1 VTDATPRPT
10 RVRVTAPQAGG
21 ADAGH
26 APRRDDTDAPAAA
39 NDIATTDIEA
49 VYVRSLIRTQFR
61 LAVGSGL
68 AFVTLLV
75 VFGIAVAR
83 FAAADG
89 ETVDPST
96 IAGVPLSWLI
106 LAFGLYPLML
116 VVAFLYVRAA
126 ARNEAGYRSLVD
138 AS

>member
-1 VTDATPRPT
+1 MTADAPRPT
-10 RVRVTAPQAGG
+10 RVRVTAPQSGG

-26 APRRDDTDAPAAA
+26 PVPHDDPDATA
-39 NDIATTDIEA
+39 ATTDIDA
-49 VYVRSLIRTQFR
+49 VYVRSLIRTQLR
-61 LAVGSGL
+61 LAVGSAL

-75 VFGIAVAR
+75 TFGIAVAR

-89 ETVDPST
+89 ETGVPST

-116 VVAFLYVRAA
+116 VVASLYVRAA

-138 AS
+138 ES